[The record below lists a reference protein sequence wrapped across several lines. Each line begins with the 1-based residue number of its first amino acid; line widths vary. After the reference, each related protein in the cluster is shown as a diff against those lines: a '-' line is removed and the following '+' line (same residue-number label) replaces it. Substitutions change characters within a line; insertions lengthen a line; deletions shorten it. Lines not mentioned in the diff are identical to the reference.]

1 MKRKLTLGIFLAVL
15 TTSLMAQDPMFS
27 QGDKVLN
34 LGIGFGSTLYS
45 GSFYHTSVPALSA
58 SYEVG
63 VKDGVLDVGSIGVG
77 GYVGYSAFKSTYDY
91 GLGTYGWKISNII
104 IGARGVFHYPLVD
117 KLDTYT
123 GLMLGFRIVSDKY
136 YGSSTYD
143 FNYSGSTSGVQ
154 FSWFAGGRYYFS
166 DNLAGLL
173 EIGYG
178 ISYINLGIAL
188 KM

>member
-91 GLGTYGWKISNII
+91 IEEHMAGKSPISLSVPV
-104 IGARGVFHYPLVD
+104 AYSTTP
-117 KLDTYT
+117 
-123 GLMLGFRIVSDKY
+123 
-136 YGSSTYD
+136 SS
-143 FNYSGSTSGVQ
+143 
-154 FSWFAGGRYYFS
+154 
-166 DNLAGLL
+166 
-173 EIGYG
+173 
-178 ISYINLGIAL
+178 ISSIPIPA
-188 KM
+188 